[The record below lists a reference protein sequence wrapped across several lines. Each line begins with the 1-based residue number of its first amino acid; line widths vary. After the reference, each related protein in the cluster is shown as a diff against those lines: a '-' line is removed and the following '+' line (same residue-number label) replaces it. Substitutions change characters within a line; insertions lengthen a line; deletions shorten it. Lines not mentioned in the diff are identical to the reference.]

1 MEKALVTGPGKQ
13 KNKAGLV
20 LVRKSGFTSNVK
32 SLLDCSKRLFTL
44 WAQLGSN
51 QRPKDYESS
60 TLTN

>member
-1 MEKALVTGPGKQ
+1 MIADGNQHQKKQ
-13 KNKAGLV
+13 KTASNYF
-20 LVRKSGFTSNVK
+20 VRRF
-32 SLLDCSKRLFTL
+32 LTL